1 MRVTL
6 WILRMVFFLLLLGF
20 AVKNS
25 DPVTLRFF
33 FDAHWQMPLVLA
45 MLIFFGAGVLVGFTG
60 ALGTLFKQRR
70 EIGRLKRS
78 SPVPADAPSVPALPS
93 VPPQP

>member
-6 WILRMVFFLLLLGF
+6 WILRVVFFLLLLGF

-60 ALGTLFKQRR
+60 ALGTLFRQRR
-70 EIGRLKRS
+70 EIGRLKRG
-78 SPVPADAPSVPALPS
+78 SPVPTDAPSAPALPS
-93 VPPQP
+93 VPPQA

>member
-6 WILRMVFFLLLLGF
+6 WILRVVFFLLLLGF

-60 ALGTLFKQRR
+60 AVGTLFKQRR
-70 EIGRLKRS
+70 EIGRLKRGA
-78 SPVPADAPSVPALPS
+78 PATADAPSDPALPG
-93 VPPQP
+93 VPPQA

>member
-6 WILRMVFFLLLLGF
+6 WTLRTVFFLLLLGF

-45 MLIFFGAGVLVGFTG
+45 MLIFFGAGILVGFTG

-78 SPVPADAPSVPALPS
+78 PPAAAETPAVPALPGM
-93 VPPQP
+93 PPPA